1 MRVQP
6 ALQTGGR
13 QVMVRQ
19 GGAQQGG
26 GRQVFM
32 VNESGE
38 VQEAVGGAAQ
48 SGQGGG
54 RNHQGNE
61 QRFRKKLR
69 VGIEKGGPWDCFL
82 PRSMGST
89 MAER

>member
-1 MRVQP
+1 MRMQP
-6 ALQTGGR
+6 APQAGGR

-38 VQEAVGGAAQ
+38 AQEAAGGAAQ
-48 SGQGGG
+48 SGQEGG
-54 RNHQGNE
+54 RNHQENE

-69 VGIEKGGPWDCFL
+69 G
-82 PRSMGST
+82 
-89 MAER
+89 